1 MVIDGEVRLED
12 KHAGVEVERRL
23 RTHLLRP
30 LHLLRA
36 QLAVP
41 NPVLRRVTPRSLTE
55 TVHHSME
62 MPITQIKQ
70 MIYVIKH
77 LYVSVQVYYL
87 TVLHKLKTKKKPEL
101 EQVKE
106 ESEDENLM
114 KWLQTHLPDAEFG
127 VVDDV
132 VGHGELGLVLRR
144 VHRLD
149 LPDDA
154 ALVLQNAAVLRLDV
168 RQYHHHKWVCG
179 FHLSQPLGQPHHA
192 LHVVAVTGQE
202 SHICPAGNAGSL
214 G

>member
-41 NPVLRRVTPRSLTE
+41 NLVLRRV
-55 TVHHSME
+55 
-62 MPITQIKQ
+62 PITQIKQ

-106 ESEDENLM
+106 ESEGKNLM
-114 KWLQTHLPDAEFG
+114 KWL
-127 VVDDV
+127 
-132 VGHGELGLVLRR
+132 
-144 VHRLD
+144 
-149 LPDDA
+149 
-154 ALVLQNAAVLRLDV
+154 
-168 RQYHHHKWVCG
+168 
-179 FHLSQPLGQPHHA
+179 
-192 LHVVAVTGQE
+192 
-202 SHICPAGNAGSL
+202 
-214 G
+214 